1 MSRTIQPKPNVL
13 RVLRR
18 RQVEARTGLPR
29 SSLYVLIAEGRF
41 PAPIHLT
48 TKTVGWLEHE
58 IDAWIAERAK
68 ASRHPSRPGISA

>member
-1 MSRTIQPKPNVL
+1 MSRTIQPTLN
-13 RVLRR
+13 VLRR

-29 SSLYVLIAEGRF
+29 SSLYVLIAAGRF

-58 IDAWIAERAK
+58 IDAWIAERTK
-68 ASRHPSRPGISA
+68 ASRRPPQPGILA

>member
-1 MSRTIQPKPNVL
+1 MSRTIQPTLK
-13 RVLRR
+13 VLRR

-29 SSLYVLIAEGRF
+29 SSLYVLIAEGRV

-58 IDAWIAERAK
+58 VDAWIAERAK
-68 ASRHPSRPGISA
+68 ASRQIPRSGMVA

>member
-1 MSRTIQPKPNVL
+1 MSRTIQPTLK
-13 RVLRR
+13 VLRR

-48 TKTVGWLEHE
+48 TKSVGWLEHE

-68 ASRHPSRPGISA
+68 ASRQITRPGMVVA